1 MFHHRCIQSH
11 NAIVEF
17 VDQRKVSVGW
27 VHEFKL
33 HLALNE
39 QEALRGMNIMAS
51 KADGCDAEL
60 KLSRALFGKFFN
72 DRELPPP
79 SAL

>member
-1 MFHHRCIQSH
+1 MHHRCIRSH

-17 VDQRKVSVGW
+17 VDQGKVSAGLVY
-27 VHEFKL
+27 EFKL

-51 KADGCDAEL
+51 KIDGCDAAL
-60 KLSRALFGKFFN
+60 KLSRALFGKFLMA
-72 DRELPPP
+72 EGYLHQ
-79 SAL
+79 ALSL